1 MSVLEIANTLK
12 KIATFKKSL
21 ILTIPLVINDDFK
34 KLNKNLYLIFIKL
47 LFSFDFYNLF
57 FRLYLTLI

>member
-21 ILTIPLVINDDFK
+21 ILLIPLVNSDDFK
-34 KLNKNLYLIFIKL
+34 KLNKNLYRII
-47 LFSFDFYNLF
+47 
-57 FRLYLTLI
+57 